1 MAFRTRGSRRI
12 VVEGIQYLWQ
22 IRRRKTDL
30 EELKITLAISAR
42 QKSSTA
48 LLIDLEQP
56 YPNYWIDFKK
66 PQVVLPNQVE
76 AWIRKALLDG
86 WQPLEAGKP
95 FFLKETV

>member
-1 MAFRTRGSRRI
+1 MALQAKGSRRI

-22 IRRRKTDL
+22 IRRRKTAL
-30 EELKITLAISAR
+30 EELKITLAVSAQ
-42 QKSSTA
+42 QKPSTA

-66 PQVVLPNQVE
+66 PQVVLPRQVE
-76 AWIRKALLDG
+76 AWIRKALCNG

-95 FFLKETV
+95 FFLKEMI